1 MLREM
6 FLGLQE
12 GRSLISVWKMEGP
25 MRSKLVGFLL
35 ILAGAPA
42 FAQTA
47 AGLTAIPGVVRD
59 HSFLKLLDVL
69 GGSLKPNLT

>member
-1 MLREM
+1 
-6 FLGLQE
+6 
-12 GRSLISVWKMEGP
+12 

-47 AGLTAIPGVVRD
+47 AGLAAISGVVRD
-59 HSFLKLLDVL
+59 HSYCTFWAV
-69 GGSLKPNLT
+69 P